1 MHRIGLFLL
10 LLCTGLG
17 VAGAHPL
24 AGSWRLMPD
33 RGTDLAAWRAL
44 DLNISVD
51 GDVVTITRK
60 FAAGRRTF
68 EDVTPINL
76 TKPTV
81 VPVELYPDARYIG
94 ANISDRNPSKTVSGL
109 WIGDG
114 TVLRVNTDLELSTQ
128 QGEHPVNI
136 LGNYSV
142 STNGQQLTLI
152 EIRSTRNQPLVYVFE
167 RLTGDEARA
176 TGTAE

>member
-1 MHRIGLFLL
+1 
-10 LLCTGLG
+10 
-17 VAGAHPL
+17 
-24 AGSWRLMPD
+24 MPE
-33 RGTDLAAWRAL
+33 RGTDLAAWRTL
-44 DLNISVD
+44 DLVIAVD
-51 GDVVTITRK
+51 GDVVTITRN
-60 FAAGRRTF
+60 FAAGRRVF
-68 EDVTPINL
+68 EDVTPIDL

-94 ANISDRNPSKTVSGL
+94 ANISDRNQTKTVSGQ
-109 WIGDG
+109 WVGDG

-152 EIRSTRNQPLVYVFE
+152 EIRSSRNQPLVYVFK
-167 RLTGDEARA
+167 RLAGAEARA